1 MPCLCTIVRMKLIV
15 LCQHSTIMKLQLDNK
30 LYSSIFFRPSR
41 SWMFRCCVGKVLLSF
56 AEIKNSYRQLEVCP
70 LLVNSPFFCSFV
82 ANNKKRSIRALD
94 KKNKERNSYLVHE
107 TEKKVFFSNTHGF
120 AEVPLDTIFNVV
132 FFNGSFRT
140 VLCGGLK
147 TGRSKK
153 KS

>member
-1 MPCLCTIVRMKLIV
+1 MIY
-15 LCQHSTIMKLQLDNK
+15 QS
-30 LYSSIFFRPSR
+30 FR
-41 SWMFRCCVGKVLLSF
+41 
-56 AEIKNSYRQLEVCP
+56 Q
-70 LLVNSPFFCSFV
+70 
-82 ANNKKRSIRALD
+82 KKQ
-94 KKNKERNSYLVHE
+94 KNKERNSYLMHE
-107 TEKKVFFSNTHGF
+107 TGKKVFFSNTHGF